1 MDMMRA
7 CRLVVDTG
15 LHALGWA
22 RTRAVAYM
30 AEHCAQ
36 PLHEIEAEV
45 TRYIAWPGQATAYKI
60 GELEIR
66 RLRKLVAAAAAE
78 ASADVDFALKE
89 CVVSQLKLLPSDAVN
104 AISTAAYVHCHHAG
118 THNESALMWFPRC
131 CVPGF
136 TVPALTM
143 GLSP

>member
-89 CVVSQLKLLPSDAVN
+89 FHSACIDNGIVPLDVLEGEVMKQ
-104 AISTAAYVHCHHAG
+104 IAG
-118 THNESALMWFPRC
+118 MRQRG
-131 CVPGF
+131 V
-136 TVPALTM
+136 
-143 GLSP
+143 